1 MDTRESNVHREAEDI
16 LRQAGAERRAIGE
29 AIQHPWRPRWPV
41 MTPHPDKAIGICEC
55 EWHDEHEKAGDT
67 VCPHCRGRIIPQGR
81 SERGS
86 IMPSTVLVLATIGVA
101 LVLAVLAGN
110 VLLSARA
117 APSDTVPTPPPEHC
131 GMTDRAEPPD
141 CPTPSPTPSPTPT
154 PVPVPCED
162 NEERLPDGTCRVVY
176 PPECFPSKAKD
187 VPWEGWPCTAPPE
200 RDHSLYPPPP
210 DLFPGPSPTPISAP
224 ARGPADLPA
233 TGGEPGGQ
241 R

>member
-1 MDTRESNVHREAEDI
+1 MDKHESNVHREAEDI

-101 LVLAVLAGN
+101 LVLAVLASNG
-110 VLLSARA
+110 LLSARA
-117 APSDTVPTPPPEHC
+117 AP
-131 GMTDRAEPPD
+131 
-141 CPTPSPTPSPTPT
+141 TPT
-154 PVPVPCED
+154 PCAD
-162 NEERLPDGTCRVVY
+162 DEEGLEDGTCQVVY
-176 PPECFPSKAKD
+176 PPDCFPSKAKD
-187 VPWEGWPCTAPPE
+187 IPWEGWPCTPAPSP
-200 RDHSLYPPPP
+200 RPS
-210 DLFPGPSPTPISAP
+210 PSPTATPMATP